1 MSMERAI
8 GTPILTEK
16 AEKGEKGPK
25 RDRPQR
31 AEPCDAPAHNEMGD
45 DY

>member
-1 MSMERAI
+1 MERAI

-25 RDRPQR
+25 RDRAQR
-31 AEPCDAPAHNEMGD
+31 AEPCDSPAHDEMGD
-45 DY
+45 HY

>member
-1 MSMERAI
+1 MERAI

-25 RDRPQR
+25 RDRAQR
-31 AEPCDAPAHNEMGD
+31 AEPCDVPAHDEMGD
-45 DY
+45 HY